1 QDYDITSSL
10 RRGALHH
17 MIVVNNQRDSV
28 SPPLLAIKPKKG
40 KSQTVTSTFLK
51 SQGLKASGALFQ
63 KSKRP
68 KSKQPPTDTIVTL
81 PKPTEGSKDITST
94 TLDEG
99 TTKTTPRPE
108 GSLRDKD
115 SEGNIPPANM
125 EPIHTLVVNP
135 SGTEKES
142 DEEEVLPAGDDMDE
156 DSSDDTEEQ
165 HEEAAVSYA
174 NLKASI
180 EEYYKE
186 NIAHQD
192 QTDQLV
198 ASSMSFLDKSSSSIS
213 DLYKGL
219 NVITE
224 LLKDINNAVKDDPAT
239 NKKINEAIKTF
250 AKISAQTTEILSL
263 TALKRK
269 VTSLRQDTS
278 KIKSMMVEIYHAF
291 KARPSSALLGSVTP
305 TLALTHIP
313 ANVEGENPLTFPL
326 KNLFPTLRGR
336 LKTQQWPF

>member
-1 QDYDITSSL
+1 DLVTKLLNKSRLKYVSYPIFISCALQVLLGSEYTQHKKFRFLPPILSNSNFTKDLSKVIDIELT
-10 RRGALHH
+10 AY

-28 SPPLLAIKPKKG
+28 SPPLLAITPKKG

-51 SQGLKASGALFQ
+51 SQGPKASGALFQ

-68 KSKQPPTDTIVTL
+68 KSKQPPTETIVTL
-81 PKPTEGSKDITST
+81 PKPTEGSNMGLPSTLDEGTRKSKPLPESIATHPKDSGGNKQPFDRDITST

-108 GSLRDKD
+108 GSLGDKD

-156 DSSDDTEEQ
+156 DSPDYTE
-165 HEEAAVSYA
+165 
-174 NLKASI
+174 
-180 EEYYKE
+180 
-186 NIAHQD
+186 
-192 QTDQLV
+192 
-198 ASSMSFLDKSSSSIS
+198 
-213 DLYKGL
+213 
-219 NVITE
+219 
-224 LLKDINNAVKDDPAT
+224 
-239 NKKINEAIKTF
+239 
-250 AKISAQTTEILSL
+250 

-269 VTSLRQDTS
+269 VSSLRQDTS
-278 KIKSMMVEIYHAF
+278 KIKSMMVEIYQAF
-291 KARPSSALLGSVTP
+291 KGRPSSALLGSVTP

-313 ANVEGENPLTFPL
+313 ANVEGENPLTLPL
-326 KNLFPTLRGR
+326 KNLFPTLRER